1 MQIESGDIILV
12 RGDLTGL
19 VSAINLS
26 NATFEKIRQNLFWAF
41 FYNIISVPIAVLGL
55 LHPVIAESAMALSS
69 ISVVTNANLLRRVQI
84 KPNYTK

>member
-1 MQIESGDIILV
+1 V

-26 NATFEKIRQNLFWAF
+26 HTTFDKIRQGLFWAF
-41 FYNIISVPIAVLGL
+41 FYNVVAIPLAVLGF

-69 ISVVTNANLLRRVQI
+69 VTVVTNANLLRGARI
-84 KPNYTK
+84 RPRYGG